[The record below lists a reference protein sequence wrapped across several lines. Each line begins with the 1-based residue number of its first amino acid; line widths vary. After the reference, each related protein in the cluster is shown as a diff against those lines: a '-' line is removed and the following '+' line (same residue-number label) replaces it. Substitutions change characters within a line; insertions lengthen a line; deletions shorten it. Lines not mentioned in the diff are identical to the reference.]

1 MKRTSGP
8 ETETGRGDGKDG
20 IKVNSRNRL
29 YWSFFLD
36 EDGKIRY
43 NSLCER
49 CANDCKQSFRTV
61 IVNCHFFKRKEVK
74 EK

>member
-1 MKRTSGP
+1 M
-8 ETETGRGDGKDG
+8 
-20 IKVNSRNRL
+20 

-43 NSLCER
+43 NELCEQ

-61 IVNCHFFKRKEVK
+61 IVNCHFFKKKGVK
-74 EK
+74 ED

>member
-1 MKRTSGP
+1 M
-8 ETETGRGDGKDG
+8 G

-36 EDGKIRY
+36 ENGKIRY
-43 NSLCER
+43 NRLCEQ

-61 IVNCHFFKRKEVK
+61 IVNCVFYKKKGVK
-74 EK
+74 EN